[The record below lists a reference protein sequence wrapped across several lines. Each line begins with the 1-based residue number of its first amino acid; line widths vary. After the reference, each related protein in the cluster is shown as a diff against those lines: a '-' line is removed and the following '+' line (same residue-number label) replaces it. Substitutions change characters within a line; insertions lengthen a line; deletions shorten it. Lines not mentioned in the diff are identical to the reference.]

1 MFVCHA
7 PADIIAELTPLKDA
21 TQPVHHMMSIMGELL
36 VALCMERCL
45 LHLDSSDASQ
55 KRGFYTM
62 EFVTEKSRQIFPG
75 ASQDMPKTWDDE
87 FADCRL
93 CDWFNYSGV
102 PVFQQSSLDS
112 VAILNE
118 TQNKN
123 LYWNTRVIVMDLFL
137 SLDNKKVKD
146 SEKDKSLSDVVQSL
160 LITFSHFKPEE
171 PPSKWSLGMK
181 FFWYYFWLPAF
192 NNFKSVFDKDSS
204 DSRVRIAAVGELCH
218 VLGITCR
225 TQWMKTGFS
234 SKASR
239 DSESTVYECRCR
251 YEHLLELLGKDV
263 GVFVANMKEV
273 YRMLKKVYLN
283 KVELSAGS
291 APASVSSLIKK
302 AGSDCFVV
310 VDAVDKMAITMDKNQ
325 QENDPRR
332 KANVHLLALLDLS

>member
-7 PADIIAELTPLKDA
+7 PADVIAKLTPLKDA

-62 EFVTEKSRQIFPG
+62 EFVTEKSRQIFRV
-75 ASQDMPKTWDDE
+75 SQDIPKTWDDH
-87 FADCRL
+87 FDRQRGRL
-93 CDWFNYSGV
+93 WDIHDYSGV
-102 PVFQQSSLDS
+102 PVFQQSSLD
-112 VAILNE
+112 AISNE

-123 LYWNTRVIVMDLFL
+123 LYWNARVIVMDLFL

-146 SEKDKSLSDVVQSL
+146 SEKDESLSDVVQSL
-160 LITFSHFKPEE
+160 LILFSHFKPED
-171 PPSKWSLGMK
+171 PQSKWSLGVQL
-181 FFWYYFWLPAF
+181 FWFYFWLPAF
-192 NNFKSVFDKDSS
+192 NNFKSVFNNPSS

-234 SKASR
+234 SKASF
-239 DSESTVYECRCR
+239 DLTSTRYECRCR
-251 YEHLLELLGKDV
+251 YEHLLELVGKDV

-273 YRMLKKVYLN
+273 YRLLKTVYLQQQ
-283 KVELSAGS
+283 VEVSAHL
-291 APASVSSLIKK
+291 ASVSSRIKK
-302 AGSDCFVV
+302 PGSKCFVV
-310 VDAVDKMAITMDKNQ
+310 LDAFFVDMALTKEKGNLHH
-325 QENDPRR
+325 NDPRQN
-332 KANVHLLALLDLS
+332 ANVHLLALLDLS

>member
-36 VALCMERCL
+36 VALCMERCQL
-45 LHLDSSDASQ
+45 LSDSSDASQ
-55 KRGFYTM
+55 ERRGFYTM
-62 EFVTEKSRQIFPG
+62 EFVTENRFPG
-75 ASQDMPKTWDDE
+75 SQNMTQTWDDH
-87 FADCRL
+87 FDSSTNGRL
-93 CDWFNYSGV
+93 WKWHQYSGV
-102 PVFQQSSLDS
+102 PVFQQLSLDS
-112 VAILNE
+112 DAILNE

-123 LYWNTRVIVMDLFL
+123 LYWNARVIVMDLFL
-137 SLDNKKVKD
+137 SLENKKVKD
-146 SEKDKSLSDVVQSL
+146 SEKDKSLSGVVQSL
-160 LITFSHFKPEE
+160 LILSSHFKLDD
-171 PPSKWSLGMK
+171 PPSKWSLGVQL
-181 FFWYYFWLPAF
+181 FWFYFWLPAF
-192 NNFKSVFDKDSS
+192 NNFKSVFNNPSS

-239 DSESTVYECRCR
+239 DSEPTVYECRCR
-251 YEHLLELLGKDV
+251 YERLLELLGKDV
-263 GVFVANMKEV
+263 GFFVANMKEV
-273 YRMLKKVYLN
+273 YGMLKKVYLS

-310 VDAVDKMAITMDKNQ
+310 VDAVNKMAITMDKNQ

>member
-7 PADIIAELTPLKDA
+7 PADVIAELTPLKGV
-21 TQPVHHMMSIMGELL
+21 QLVNHMMSIMGELL

-62 EFVTEKSRQIFPG
+62 ELVTEKSRQIFPG
-75 ASQDMPKTWDDE
+75 SSQDMPKTWDDE
-87 FADCRL
+87 FDAELGRL
-93 CDWFNYSGV
+93 WDWHNYSGV

-112 VAILNE
+112 DAIFNE
-118 TQNKN
+118 TQIKN
-123 LYWNTRVIVMDLFL
+123 LYWNARVIVMDLFL

-146 SEKDKSLSDVVQSL
+146 SEKDESLSTVVQSL
-160 LITFSHFKPEE
+160 LIPFSHFKPED
-171 PPSKWSLGMK
+171 PSSKWSLGVK
-181 FFWYYFWLPAF
+181 LFWSHFWLPAF

-204 DSRVRIAAVGELCH
+204 DFRVRIAAVGELCH

-234 SKASR
+234 SKASL
-239 DSESTVYECRCR
+239 DHESTRYECRCR

-263 GVFVANMKEV
+263 GVFVASMKEV
-273 YRMLKKVYLN
+273 YRLLKKVYLQQQ
-283 KVELSAGS
+283 VEVSTHL
-291 APASVSSLIKK
+291 ASVSSRIKK
-302 AGSDCFVV
+302 PGSNCFVV
-310 VDAVDKMAITMDKNQ
+310 VDAFFVNMALTKGNQ
-325 QENDPRR
+325 QHNDPRQ

>member
-45 LHLDSSDASQ
+45 LHFDSSDASQ

-75 ASQDMPKTWDDE
+75 SSQDMPKTWDDE
-87 FADCRL
+87 FEPLSQRFYDMF
-93 CDWFNYSGV
+93 DYSGV
-102 PVFQQSSLDS
+102 PVFQQSSFD
-112 VAILNE
+112 AISNE

-123 LYWNTRVIVMDLFL
+123 LYWNARVIVMDLFL
-137 SLDNKKVKD
+137 SLDNKKVNG
-146 SEKDKSLSDVVQSL
+146 SEKNKSLSDVVQSL
-160 LITFSHFKPEE
+160 LILFSHFKPEE
-171 PPSKWSLGMK
+171 PPSKWSLGVQL
-181 FFWYYFWLPAF
+181 FWFYFWLPAF
-192 NNFKSVFDKDSS
+192 NNFKSVFNNLSS

-234 SKASR
+234 SKASFDR
-239 DSESTVYECRCR
+239 KSTRYECRCR

-273 YRMLKKVYLN
+273 YLLLKKVYLQQQ
-283 KVELSAGS
+283 VEVSADK
-291 APASVSSLIKK
+291 ASVSSRIKRP
-302 AGSDCFVV
+302 GSNCFVV
-310 VDAVDKMAITMDKNQ
+310 VDAVNMALTKGNIKQ
-325 QENDPRR
+325 NDPRQN
-332 KANVHLLALLDLS
+332 ASVHLLALLDLS